1 MGSMIEINDTLQITR
16 KQGFPVELDIARHL
30 VSPIELEEFTDRVF
44 EFKDKADIRTYQQP
58 PCRNF
63 LVENI
68 NDKWIYWGL
77 CHILEI
83 THDYKNKTTSG
94 KFKIIYINSP
104 KEMQAAFKLIDR
116 RPEFDYFS

>member
-1 MGSMIEINDTLQITR
+1 MIEINDTLQITR

>member
-1 MGSMIEINDTLQITR
+1 MGSMIEINDTLQINR

-30 VSPIELEEFTDRVF
+30 LSPIELSEFDGRVF
-44 EFKDKADIRTYQQP
+44 EFKDKKDIRTYQVP

-63 LVENI
+63 LVENA
-68 NDKWIYWGL
+68 NGKWIYWGL
-77 CHILEI
+77 CHILEV

-104 KEMQAAFKLIDR
+104 KEMQQAFKLIDQ